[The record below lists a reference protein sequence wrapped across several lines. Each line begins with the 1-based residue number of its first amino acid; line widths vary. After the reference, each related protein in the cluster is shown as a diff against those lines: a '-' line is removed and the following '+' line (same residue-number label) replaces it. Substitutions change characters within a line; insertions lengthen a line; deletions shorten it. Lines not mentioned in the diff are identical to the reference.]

1 MEQTKKY
8 LKIDKGVI
16 EAIETDVNVVDLL
29 FYAENPRIHSIIE
42 SEFGEN
48 PTQAQIETKMKS
60 LDHVK
65 ELKNSIR
72 VNGGLLEPIY
82 VRENV
87 VLEGNSRLAAYRLLC
102 EDDPIAW
109 GQMRAVSLPKDVKEE
124 QIFSMLG
131 TMHIIGKTPWS
142 PFEQAAYIDRRIT
155 SSRRHL
161 DEIADDLGLTR
172 SYAHKLL
179 QTYQLMVTN
188 NDLIRERWSYYFEY
202 VKNGAIQKA
211 IENYP
216 QFPIKDTILER
227 IKDEQFSDARELRK
241 VGKVLG
247 AECEAASE
255 AVQGFLDNTMTLDDA
270 VELVE
275 SESKVAN
282 LSAKIHNFS
291 MFILNE
297 ESALR
302 QNIDDIA
309 LKMELIKLQTQ
320 LSRLLP

>member
-8 LKIDKGVI
+8 LRIDKGVI

-29 FYAENPRIHSIIE
+29 YYAENPRIHSIIE

-48 PTQAQIETKMKS
+48 PTQSQIESKMKS

-82 VRENV
+82 VRDNV
-87 VLEGNSRLAAYRLLC
+87 VLEGNSRLAAYRILC
-102 EDDPIAW
+102 DEDPITW
-109 GQMRAVSLPKDVKEE
+109 GQMRAVLLPSDVKED

-142 PFEQAAYIDRRIT
+142 PFEQAAYIDRRLT
-155 SSRRHL
+155 SSRRNIEAL
-161 DEIADDLGLTR
+161 ADDLGLSR

-179 QTYQLMVTN
+179 QTYQLMVAN
-188 NDLIRERWSYYFEY
+188 NDLVRERWSYYFEY
-202 VKNGAIQKA
+202 VKNGAIQRA

-216 QFPIKDTILER
+216 QFALKDTILDR
-227 IKDEQFSDARELRK
+227 IKEEQFSDARELRK
-241 VGKVLG
+241 VGRILG
-247 AECEAASE
+247 SECEAAPE
-255 AVQGFLDNTMTLDDA
+255 AIQGFIENTMSLDDA
-270 VELVE
+270 IELVE

-282 LSAKIHNFS
+282 LIAKIKNFNT
-291 MFILNE
+291 IVINE
-297 ESALR
+297 ESAIR
-302 QNIDDIA
+302 QNISEA
-309 LKMELIKLQTQ
+309 ELRMELLKLQTQ
-320 LSRLLP
+320 LNQLLR